1 MSECGCQ
8 NRKKNTQAKPKPWNG
23 ANKSFQVVQGTRTWF
38 GVGQLLLGEAIGGK
52 KESLNRGI
60 PANSLVNPVV
70 LVLHVV
76 AEDFETFCL
85 RNLVRALRHFCVHL
99 PIESRQAIGKD
110 LAVLA
115 EKLDAF
121 SSNGAP
127 PTQNPLIRLAGTS
140 SLRANS
146 AALMPSSLSS
156 SAKCSPGCIAVI
168 AMVPPNCSRR
178 PLRFDGPGIS
188 GACLLCA
195 DS

>member
-8 NRKKNTQAKPKPWNG
+8 NHKKNEYTQAKPKPRNG

-52 KESLNRGI
+52 KESVNRGI
-60 PANSLVNPVV
+60 PANSLVNQVV

-76 AEDFETFCL
+76 VEDFEMFCL

-115 EKLDAF
+115 DKLDA
-121 SSNGAP
+121 SSGNGALP
-127 PTQNPLIRLAGTS
+127 IRNAADPVGRHVEFTRQLGGAHAEFLEFFRQVLARMYRGQRHSALLIILAN
-140 SLRANS
+140 LY
-146 AALMPSSLSS
+146 
-156 SAKCSPGCIAVI
+156 V
-168 AMVPPNCSRR
+168 
-178 PLRFDGPGIS
+178 
-188 GACLLCA
+188 
-195 DS
+195 